1 MPRAIIF
8 ANGIVPDTAAARVLL
23 QADDFIIAADGGLH
37 NAHASGAIPQVLIGD
52 FDSVTADELSQAEKT
67 AVQILRFP
75 SEKDETD
82 LELAIRYA
90 VENNYRI
97 ICIVGALG
105 GRLDQTLG
113 NIALLADVPPDVD
126 IRLDD
131 GLEEVLLIG
140 DQAEIEGEPG
150 DTVSLVPW
158 GIPAE
163 GVTTEGLLYPLLGET
178 LHPHKTR
185 GVSNELLGSQASVS
199 LTNGKLVVIHT
210 RRRMKERT

>member
-8 ANGIVPDTAAARVLL
+8 ANGIVPDTASARALL
-23 QADDFIIAADGGLH
+23 QADDFLIAADGGLH
-37 NAHASGAIPQVLIGD
+37 NAHAAGAIPQVLIGD
-52 FDSVTADELSQAEKT
+52 FDSITPDELAAAEKT
-67 AVQILRFP
+67 GAQILRYP
-75 SEKDETD
+75 TEKDETD
-82 LELAIRYA
+82 LGLAIRYV
-90 VENNYRI
+90 VENGFRFVR
-97 ICIVGALG
+97 IVGALG

-113 NIALLADVPPDVD
+113 NISLLADVPPYVD

-131 GLEEVLLIG
+131 GFEEVLLIG

-150 DTVSLVPW
+150 DTVSLLPW

-163 GVTTEGLLYPLLGET
+163 GVTTEGMLYPLHGET

-185 GVSNELLGSQASVS
+185 GISNELLGSQASVS

-210 RRRMKERT
+210 RRTIKERT